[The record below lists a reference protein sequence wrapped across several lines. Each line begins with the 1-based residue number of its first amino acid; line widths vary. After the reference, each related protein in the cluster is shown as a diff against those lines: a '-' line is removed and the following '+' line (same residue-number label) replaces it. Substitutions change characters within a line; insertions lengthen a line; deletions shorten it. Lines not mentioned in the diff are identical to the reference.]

1 MTEFKI
7 ELPKEVPPDSRAEL
21 RRGLQ
26 ASAQVHTGAVQ
37 KEVDLV
43 LTLFVV
49 AATVQ
54 TMDIVWNWF
63 QAARARAKEQH
74 LDVVITTPDGKQVHL
89 EKVTLGELKRLV
101 G

>member
-1 MTEFKI
+1 MAEFKI
-7 ELPKEVPPDSRAEL
+7 ALPKEVPPDSREEL

-26 ASAQVHTGAVQ
+26 ASAQVHTGAAQ
-37 KEVDLV
+37 KEFDVA

-63 QAARARAKEQH
+63 QAARARAKEQR

-89 EKVTLGELKRLV
+89 EKVTLEELKRLV